1 MLECDVFI
9 EKVCYSEVSIKYAIG
24 KTTER
29 SGLNVIIYIINIWKA
44 VFFIMLPCF
53 NSKSKSF
60 KMKILSSA
68 SCNEMEVQSSHT
80 QLSYLSVNKQII
92 ND

>member
-24 KTTER
+24 KTTEW

-44 VFFIMLPCF
+44 VFFIILPCF

-60 KMKILSSA
+60 KMKK
-68 SCNEMEVQSSHT
+68 SCLALHVMKWRFKVPIHNCHIEVSIS
-80 QLSYLSVNKQII
+80 K
-92 ND
+92 